1 MDYGCRRTTRLR
13 YSRITAAAI
22 TQPISARIH
31 HDLSLFLSFRCCSC
45 LASGPSG
52 KVCHFPKAKYAFNM
66 NLKITTRMAKPIT
79 ISRYTRPAVSDVAL
93 IISKYAAIRYGTFAG
108 PATAR
113 RNSCQYFGGQISSPQ
128 IAQRPYHTSSR
139 KLSSPR
145 QKRVLHW
152 ECCHPSRQECDDV
165 PCLSPFCRKLRTAC
179 RQCRP
184 TFGGVFSFG
193 LDLLKMEVS
202 SLAGLILNK

>member
-1 MDYGCRRTTRLR
+1 M
-13 YSRITAAAI
+13 
-22 TQPISARIH
+22 
-31 HDLSLFLSFRCCSC
+31 
-45 LASGPSG
+45 
-52 KVCHFPKAKYAFNM
+52 
-66 NLKITTRMAKPIT
+66 
-79 ISRYTRPAVSDVAL
+79 

-128 IAQRPYHTSSR
+128 IAQQPYHFSSK

-145 QKRVLHW
+145 QKRVFALGML
-152 ECCHPSRQECDDV
+152 PSFEAGM
-165 PCLSPFCRKLRTAC
+165 CRCSMLFSSLLKTSDSLQAMQANVWR
-179 RQCRP
+179 R
-184 TFGGVFSFG
+184 FSFG